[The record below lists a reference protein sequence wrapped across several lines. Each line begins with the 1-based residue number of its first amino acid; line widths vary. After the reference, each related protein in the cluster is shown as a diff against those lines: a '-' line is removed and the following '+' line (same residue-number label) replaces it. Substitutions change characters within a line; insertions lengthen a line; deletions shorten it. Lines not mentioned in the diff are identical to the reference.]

1 VISAKDDSLQSIK
14 TYLLN
19 AAIKQGLCKETQV
32 TALADGAK
40 NCSIVSY
47 KPDCDAPRVCFDWF
61 IVLRNSRM

>member
-40 NCSIVSY
+40 NCWSQVSAI
-47 KPDCDAPRVCFDWF
+47 KPDCDTLECV
-61 IVLRNSRM
+61 